1 MSQQTYTSLNMTTD
15 LQTIDNTESTI
26 DVSKISGHQG
36 VIMLGAVVDKNPKI
50 SLWNY
55 YCKDVSNTFYAEW
68 ALEQKLN
75 EKLTATY
82 EAQGYAV
89 RAIGKFKDFLSA
101 LGLNGSYELYG
112 IKSSLSHKESGISGY
127 IAANIFTGDTKTV
140 TAFGNWGGYPEFVS
154 IPYMFAQ
161 DSSVSAVAR
170 LKAAKASVK
179 YDISLRQSIVA
190 GYSYIDLDKNIMQ
203 NSDIKLLN
211 MIYKAKIMKALSA
224 KIQYE
229 LRDSK
234 NYRYDNDMLTLS
246 ATYTF

>member
-1 MSQQTYTSLNMTTD
+1 
-15 LQTIDNTESTI
+15 
-26 DVSKISGHQG
+26 
-36 VIMLGAVVDKNPKI
+36 
-50 SLWNY
+50 
-55 YCKDVSNTFYAEW
+55 
-68 ALEQKLN
+68 
-75 EKLTATY
+75 
-82 EAQGYAV
+82 
-89 RAIGKFKDFLSA
+89 
-101 LGLNGSYELYG
+101 
-112 IKSSLSHKESGISGY
+112 
-127 IAANIFTGDTKTV
+127 
-140 TAFGNWGGYPEFVS
+140 
-154 IPYMFAQ
+154 MFAQ
-161 DSSVSAVAR
+161 YSSVSALAR